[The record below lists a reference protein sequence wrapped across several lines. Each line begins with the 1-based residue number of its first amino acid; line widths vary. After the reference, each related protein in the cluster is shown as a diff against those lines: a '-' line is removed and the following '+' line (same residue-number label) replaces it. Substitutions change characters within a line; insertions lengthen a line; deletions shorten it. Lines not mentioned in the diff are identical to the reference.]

1 MARDRGCEDDRVK
14 DKVRVGI
21 VGAGWAGQTHAK
33 FYKNHPWVEIAGW
46 ADVVPGKAAVAAEQF
61 GVPANAVYLD
71 YREMYEQAGLDAV
84 SVCAFNMG
92 HRAPTVDALALGLP
106 VLLEKPMAATLED
119 AQAIMRA
126 ATESKAWLM
135 VGFQPY
141 FSAEHKAAR
150 QIVSSGALGEIY
162 YAETVAHRRWG
173 IPGGNFVKKAT
184 AGAGSLVDIGVYAI
198 HAALTLMGDQT
209 PVAVSSIAGHPLAK
223 RFKGVQQAFGGT
235 WTAEEVEVEE
245 FAAGFVRFASGAA
258 LVVKSAW
265 ASNIDSMGRTFFL
278 GTTGGLALDPLELY
292 VNHQIENLNLTSTPK
307 GLRPVEDWP
316 EKVRA
321 FADAVRTGAGTPI
334 DPKWA
339 FQVNVIMDGIL
350 RSAEAGREVTVSASY

>member
-1 MARDRGCEDDRVK
+1 VK

-21 VGAGWAGQTHAK
+21 IGAGWAGQTHAR
-33 FYKNHPWVEIAGW
+33 YYQNLPWVEIAGW
-46 ADVVPGKAAVAAEQF
+46 ADVVPGKAATAAQQF
-61 GVPANAVYLD
+61 GVPADAVYLD
-71 YREMYEQAGLDAV
+71 YRDMYEKAHLDAV
-84 SVCAFNMG
+84 SCCAFNMG
-92 HRAPTVDALALGLP
+92 HKAPTVDALELGLP

-126 ATESKAWLM
+126 ANESKAWLM

-141 FSAEHKAAR
+141 FGAEETAAR
-150 QIVSSGALGEIY
+150 QIVGAGTLGDIY

-173 IPGGNFVKKAT
+173 IPGGNFVRKAT

-198 HAALTLMGDQT
+198 HTALTLLGPQQ
-209 PVAVSSIAGHPLAK
+209 PVAVSAIAGSPLAK
-223 RFKGVQQAFGGT
+223 RFKGVQQAFGGP
-235 WTAEEVEVEE
+235 WSAEEVEVEE
-245 FAAGFVRFASGAA
+245 FAAGFVRFASGAV

-278 GTTGGLALDPLELY
+278 GTKGGLALGPLELY
-292 VNHQIENLNLTSTPK
+292 VNQQIERLNLTSVPK
-307 GLRPVEDWP
+307 NLRPIEDWP
-316 EKVRA
+316 EKIRA

-334 DPKWA
+334 DPAYA

-350 RSAEAGREVTVSASY
+350 RSAEAGREVAVSASI